1 MFPAW
6 PKILEFFALSSDW
19 KITMQLKI
27 TMRLLTSLIY
37 YTANMVHW
45 PMPFDS
51 NRPIVN
57 AGL

>member
-6 PKILEFFALSSDW
+6 PKILDFLHYRATENNNATANNDATADL
-19 KITMQLKI
+19 
-27 TMRLLTSLIY
+27 LIY

-51 NRPIVN
+51 NRPIMN